1 MLTRQGPPGAGGPA
15 GLRGLAPLLGSGLS
29 AARRDCGRISLT
41 LLQFLRLCSWPGAG
55 RDHSDSHLN
64 KL

>member
-15 GLRGLAPLLGSGLS
+15 GLRGLALPLGSGLS
-29 AARRDCGRISLT
+29 AARRDCGRIFLPS
-41 LLQFLRLCSWPGAG
+41 LQFLRLCSWPGASC
-55 RDHSDSHLN
+55 DHSDSHLN